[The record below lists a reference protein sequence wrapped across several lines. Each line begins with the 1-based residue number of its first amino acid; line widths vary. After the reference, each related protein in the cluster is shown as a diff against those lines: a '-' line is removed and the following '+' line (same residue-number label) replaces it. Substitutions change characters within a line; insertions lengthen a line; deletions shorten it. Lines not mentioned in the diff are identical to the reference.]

1 MVIEAKKREYGGK
14 RAFQVMMAEYFSELK
29 KCSLKYVFKF
39 CRSPVNQNQIHFLK
53 TCIWIHYSY
62 AAKNL

>member
-39 CRSPVNQNQIHFLK
+39 
-53 TCIWIHYSY
+53 
-62 AAKNL
+62 